1 MTKEHVVIT
10 ISHQL
15 GSGGAFLG
23 QKLSE
28 RLGIPFL
35 DREILKKVSNQ
46 LHMAE
51 STLAGREERLSSFWE
66 SFSRLAVL
74 GDPTQSVALPQYE
87 PSDRELFQLES
98 DTIRR
103 IAERGSAILIG
114 RCGRYILRDHPAH
127 LAIFT
132 HAEWEAR
139 VKRIG
144 RLYSVPE
151 EKAAKIL
158 EENDRERGLYIKIF
172 AGEDWLDAR
181 LYDVCLN
188 TTRLG
193 YDACVDLVIMA
204 LRARGLNP

>member
-1 MTKEHVVIT
+1 MAQIVIT

-28 RLGIPFL
+28 RLNIPFL
-35 DREILKKVSNQ
+35 DREILKKVSDQ
-46 LHMAE
+46 LHLAE
-51 STLAGREERLSSFWE
+51 SSLAGREERLTSFWE

-74 GDPTQSVALPQYE
+74 GDPTHAMAIPVYE
-87 PSDRELFQLES
+87 PSDRELFHLES
-98 DTIRR
+98 ETIRR

-127 LAIFT
+127 FAVFT
-132 HAEWEAR
+132 HADRPAR
-139 VKRIG
+139 VKRIS
-144 RLYSVPE
+144 RLYNVSE

-158 EENDRERGLYIKIF
+158 EENDRERGQYIKAF

-181 LYDVCLN
+181 LYDLCLN

-193 YDACVDLVIMA
+193 YDACVDLVIAA
-204 LRARGLNP
+204 LRARGWTT